1 MGDINDYTEL
11 VKQAQLSDERALN
24 RLAELARARLRGYVF
39 RITLADDLTEDI
51 LQESMLEM
59 FKFLDKLD
67 KADRFWPWLR
77 RIAANKINHHYAR
90 QPHQKK
96 VSMSEI
102 EGIPG
107 DGGQGIVNLVGQ
119 ELKQT
124 VLAAMDQLK
133 PRHRHVLVLRCYEEM
148 KYADIADEMGCSEFS
163 ARRLFFRA
171 KKALVKQL
179 ARRGLGRESLLV
191 ALVLFGKITATS
203 EAAAAH
209 VSVTAATVK
218 VGAAAS
224 LAAMATTKT
233 AMVSLAATGVIAV
246 SSVAVVPR
254 VEKMGWGPQETNAE
268 SFVNTPIPT
277 KLSHEFEACWYY
289 YPPNADG
296 AVMMRLISNT
306 RGRQSY
312 CQWLQNDQ
320 ANYYKRNNTITI
332 ENHRMWTSNLGV
344 RRLPTDSPQ
353 LRDSL
358 SRVEGVRE
366 VMDYAA
372 NSRGAL
378 LVAVKYDEDGSAS
391 QTTHHRDIADEEFF
405 RYGWPA
411 GARIVD
417 NRDAMHR
424 RGWTYFTVTGRIGA
438 QGISGTGRLP
448 FVYATS
454 KRFSPWLKLQ
464 LSDGTR
470 ICDTGTGACVYDPSG
485 QVMVRHKAGS
495 FFKGLARP
503 WMGLHTIDTVR
514 RDAAEQEV
522 WFETKPL
529 PGRKQVEVTLDCKQV
544 KLVYTIDME
553 TDVIEKITFVGTNGN
568 EGELRFSYLQ
578 DIENVGSE
586 FAQPSRPSM
595 RAPQREDQGVLWL
608 VDFVDGD

>member
-1 MGDINDYTEL
+1 MGETNNYTEL
-11 VKQAQLSDERALN
+11 VKKAQLGDERALN
-24 RLAELARARLRGYVF
+24 RLAELARERLRGYVF
-39 RITLADDLTEDI
+39 RLTLVHDLTEDI

-59 FKFLDKLD
+59 FKFLDKLE

-90 QPHQKK
+90 QPHQNQG
-96 VSMSEI
+96 SMSETQ
-102 EGIPG
+102 GLSTDP
-107 DGGQGIVNLVGQ
+107 GQGIVNLVGQ

-124 VLAAMDQLK
+124 VLHAMDQLK
-133 PRHRHVLVLRCYEEM
+133 PRHRQVLVLRCYEEM
-148 KYADIADEMGCSEFS
+148 KYANIAVEMGCSEFG
-163 ARRLFFRA
+163 ARRLFYRA
-171 KKALVKQL
+171 KKALAKQL

-191 ALVLFGKITATS
+191 ALILFGKITATS

-209 VSVTAATVK
+209 VSVTAATIK

-411 GARIVD
+411 GAKIVD
-417 NRDAMHR
+417 NRDAMHQ
-424 RGWTYFTVTGRIGA
+424 RGWTYFRITGQIGGK
-438 QGISGTGRLP
+438 GISGTGRLP
-448 FVYATS
+448 LVCATS
-454 KRFSPWLKLQ
+454 ERFSPWLELTMAN
-464 LSDGTR
+464 GTR
-470 ICDTGTGACVYDPSG
+470 VCDTSTGAFVFNASG
-485 QVMVRHKAGS
+485 KVTAYESGS

-514 RDAAEQEV
+514 RDAAEQKV

-529 PGRKQVEVTLDCKQV
+529 PGREQVQVTLDCPQV
-544 KLVYTIDME
+544 KLVYTIGME
-553 TDVIEKITFVGTNGN
+553 TDVIEKITFYSGNGS

-578 DIENVGSE
+578 DIEDVGNE
-586 FAQPSRPSM
+586 FTQPRIRSD
-595 RAPQREDQGVLWL
+595 RAARRQGQGVLWL
-608 VDFVDGD
+608 VRLLDSD